1 MQICKFQ
8 LLLWNHQMTNVTNF
22 WVCMCFLCG
31 ERHFTLNK
39 HRRKRFTLPDSC
51 CSWSASNLA
60 FFVADFDTEAAGS
73 SWNARTLII
82 YLVNREIF
90 KVYSLLGNKFT
101 EQKLLLCAFLTFR
114 TFASLLNRL
123 KSNFVPTPNFRNKS
137 NPSMLPEV
145 YK

>member
-1 MQICKFQ
+1 
-8 LLLWNHQMTNVTNF
+8 MTNVTNF

-31 ERHFTLNK
+31 ERHFTANK
-39 HRRKRFTLPDSC
+39 HRRKRFTLPESC
-51 CSWSASNLA
+51 CSLSASNLA

-101 EQKLLLCAFLTFR
+101 EQKLILCAFLTFR